1 MNSFYCPVAGNQ
13 TLTLTM
19 NTLEIRK
26 LHRAAEYLYNNTD
39 ENIPQRKFR
48 QFLRSALDRFAAED
62 RELEAAEA
70 AQVGREIDA
79 MENHRLME
87 DRIRD
92 EDDDD
97 YYDDDEEY

>member
-62 RELEAAEA
+62 REAEAAEA

-92 EDDDD
+92 DDEDDED
-97 YYDDDEEY
+97 YYDEEY